1 MGSKGKLATKPFIAA
16 VMLNDR
22 LETVVQNYSELLDH
36 GVAEK
41 TDRWIQEITKGSTL
55 GTSRAA

>member
-1 MGSKGKLATKPFIAA
+1 
-16 VMLNDR
+16 MLSDR

-41 TDRWIQEITKGSTL
+41 TDRWMQEITRGSI
-55 GTSRAA
+55 GSDPKAA